1 MAQST
6 VSTPTRATR
15 REQAA
20 RTARMIAQTMV
31 TLATG
36 SLGFVAALAWND
48 AISTTI
54 KQLLGEG
61 DNLTGLYIYAV
72 VATLIAVVLVLVLA
86 SAAARIGGEAA
97 ISREVD

>member
-1 MAQST
+1 MAQETGRLS
-6 VSTPTRATR
+6 R
-15 REQAA
+15 REQGV

-54 KQLLGEG
+54 KQLLGESEG
-61 DNLTGLYIYAV
+61 LTGLYVYAV
-72 VATLIAVVLVLVLA
+72 VATLIAVVLVLLLA
-86 SAAARIGGEAA
+86 NFAARVGGEAA
-97 ISREVD
+97 ITREVD